1 MNQQR
6 RPASECSGGENGKNV
21 VEGNGGEERRG
32 CYEYMAIMGKFVTLS
47 HISAT
52 HVRAFL
58 VSNNIAAVKWP
69 SPYSFLPLPLS
80 TMGCSEM
87 RLL

>member
-1 MNQQR
+1 MNARVEQ
-6 RPASECSGGENGKNV
+6 CSAVGVKMGKMSLKV
-21 VEGNGGEERRG
+21 TEERRG
-32 CYEYMAIMGKFVTLS
+32 CYMAIMGKFVTLS
-47 HISAT
+47 HISAA

-58 VSNNIAAVKWP
+58 VSNVAAVKWP